1 MQMLLTHRYKLRP
14 TRAQYADLDRVL
26 ELQRLLYNACLQER
40 IEAWRKAGLS
50 ITKLDQN
57 KSLTQIR
64 SFDAAYAAMPVSL
77 SRWSIAKVDDA
88 MGGFFKR
95 VKKGQTPG
103 FPRFRGMGRWSTF
116 GFDEWQGIRL
126 KGDRLLFKPFATGI
140 RVHLHRELP
149 SNDIRSCTF
158 TRKGRHWFVCF
169 VVDVPVAERHA
180 QEGTAVGIDVGIEHL
195 LTTSEG
201 EHVENVRP
209 RSRRERQLRIAQQ
222 ALARCKRG
230 SKRRRKVKE
239 RLRTVQRRILQA
251 RDTHLHQVSAALARR
266 YETIAVEDLKLRNMT
281 RSARGTVDEPGTNVA
296 QKAGL
301 NRALLDAAPGKLIQ
315 MLTYKAARAGGRI
328 IKVDPKNTSQAC
340 SSCGTLVRK
349 ALDERRHRC
358 SCGLDLHRDHNA
370 ALNVLG
376 RAMPPGGSGGDNPC
390 RIGTADAK
398 AA

>member
-1 MQMLLTHRYKLRP
+1 MLLTYRYKLRP
-14 TRAQYADLDRVL
+14 TRAQYAELDRVL

-40 IEAWRKAGLS
+40 IEAWRKARLS

-64 SFDAAYAAMPVSL
+64 SFDEAYAAMPVSL

-88 MGGFFKR
+88 MGAFFSR
-95 VKKGQTPG
+95 VRKGQTPG

-116 GFDEWQGIRL
+116 GFAEWKGIRL
-126 KGDRLLFKPFATGI
+126 KGDRLLLKPFATGI
-140 RVHLHRELP
+140 KIHLHRALP
-149 SNDIRSCTF
+149 SDDVRSCTF
-158 TRKGRHWFVCF
+158 TRKGRHWFVCL
-169 VVDVPVAERHA
+169 VVDVPVAEAH
-180 QEGTAVGIDVGIEHL
+180 ESPGSAVGIDVGVEHL

-209 RSRRERQLRIAQQ
+209 RSRRERHLRLAQQ

-239 RLRTVQRRILQA
+239 RLATVQRRIQQA

-266 YETIAVEDLKLRNMT
+266 YETIAVEDLNLRNMT
-281 RSARGTVDEPGTNVA
+281 RSARGTVEEPGKNVT

-301 NRALLDAAPGKLIQ
+301 NRSLLDAAPGKLIQ
-315 MLTYKAARAGGRI
+315 MLTYKAGKAGGKVIR
-328 IKVDPKNTSQAC
+328 VDPRNTSQAC
-340 SSCGTLVRK
+340 SSCGTIVRK

-376 RAMPPGGSGGDNPC
+376 RAMPPGGSEGASPRG
-390 RIGTADAK
+390 IGTADAK

>member
-1 MQMLLTHRYKLRP
+1 MLLTYRYKLRP
-14 TRAQYADLDRVL
+14 TRAQYAELDRVL

-40 IEAWRKAGLS
+40 IEAWRKARLS
-50 ITKLDQN
+50 ISKLDQN

-64 SFDAAYAAMPVSL
+64 SFDAAYAAMPACL

-95 VKKGQTPG
+95 VRKGQTPG
-103 FPRFRGMGRWSTF
+103 FPRFRGMGRWTTF
-116 GFDEWQGIRL
+116 GFAEWKGIRL
-126 KGDRLLFKPFATGI
+126 KGDRLLLKPFATGI
-140 RVHLHRELP
+140 RVHLHRALP

-158 TRKGRHWFVCF
+158 TRKGRHWFVCL
-169 VVDVPVAERHA
+169 VVDVAGAEAHEA
-180 QEGTAVGIDVGIEHL
+180 PGSAVGIEHL

-266 YETIAVEDLKLRNMT
+266 YETIGVEDLRLRNMT
-281 RSARGTVDEPGTNVA
+281 RSARGTVEEPGTNVA

-301 NRALLDAAPGKLIQ
+301 NRSLLDAAPGKLIQ
-315 MLTYKAARAGGRI
+315 MLTYKAEKAGGKVVR
-328 IKVDPKNTSQAC
+328 VDPRNTSQAC
-340 SSCGTLVRK
+340 SSCGTIVRK

-358 SCGLDLHRDHNA
+358 TCGLDLHRDHNA
-370 ALNVLG
+370 ALNVMG
-376 RAMPPGGSGGDNPC
+376 RAMPPGGSGGESFR